1 MKRNDTKYGS
11 IVEYKSIA
19 EFYDYLCTTPFNDV
33 FRWSEH
39 SSVSGSESFT
49 KTKSFDEAVD
59 LMKNGWS
66 EMANKLTNKLKV
78 KENQSAMVQ
87 KRKSI
92 NSVAGFQPIVPLYLS
107 GVPNN
112 MVSQKMVPVKQKV
125 IEITKSVDYSGGT
138 STNTIIDESVKALQ
152 LVKRFEAMGY
162 RVILN
167 IAIGSVEDN
176 KKMFAKVRIKN
187 ADEKLN
193 ISKLAFPLV
202 HPSMLR
208 RLFFRW
214 IEVYP
219 EVTKA
224 FVTGYGRP
232 GTTGEMKTAFPN
244 DIIIPSF
251 IRKPINNI
259 KTKEDL
265 EDIY

>member
-1 MKRNDTKYGS
+1 MKVNNTKQGS
-11 IVEYKSIA
+11 IVEYKSIL
-19 EFYDYLCTTPFNDV
+19 EFYDYLCTTPFNDA
-33 FRWSEH
+33 FRWNSH
-39 SSVSGSESFT
+39 SSVDGSESFT
-49 KTKSFDEAVD
+49 KTKSFEDAVN

-78 KENQSAMVQ
+78 KENQSAMVH
-87 KRKSI
+87 KRKTI

-125 IEITKSVDYSGGT
+125 IEITKSVDYNGGT
-138 STNTIIDESVKALQ
+138 STNAIIDESVKALQ
-152 LVKRFEAMGY
+152 LIKRFEAMGY

-167 IAIGSVEDN
+167 IAIGSIAGN
-176 KKMFAKVRIKN
+176 KKMFTKVRIKN

-219 EVTKA
+219 EVTKS
-224 FVTGYGRP
+224 FVHGYGTP
-232 GTTGEMKTAFPN
+232 STTEQMKDAFPN

-251 IRKPINNI
+251 IRVPIDRI

-265 EDIY
+265 ENIY